1 MTAGHGKRNVSVI
14 MIHITYLSVHIMN
27 WFDAMCEE
35 PFDAVAKV
43 VVCVS
48 EYDETNDLT
57 QCVKKHFWSGKNLSS
72 SAMSAE
78 QLRFVCRKTISCLPI
93 VTLQVHSYQ
102 RECLAFASAS
112 VCRPFFPFDIPRGV
126 LLPLR
131 NEKRGT

>member
-1 MTAGHGKRNVSVI
+1 MK
-14 MIHITYLSVHIMN
+14 

-43 VVCVS
+43 VECVS
-48 EYDETNDLT
+48 EYDETNGLT
-57 QCVKKHFWSGKNLSS
+57 QCVKNHFWPGKKHFLVRNEYGVASVVQCSQRLFVGK
-72 SAMSAE
+72 
-78 QLRFVCRKTISCLPI
+78 KISCLPI

-102 RECLAFASAS
+102 RECLAFASVS
-112 VCRPFFPFDIPRGV
+112 VCRAFFPFDIPRGV

>member
-1 MTAGHGKRNVSVI
+1 M
-14 MIHITYLSVHIMN
+14 
-27 WFDAMCEE
+27 
-35 PFDAVAKV
+35 
-43 VVCVS
+43 CVS
-48 EYDETNDLT
+48 ENDETNGLT
-57 QCVKKHFWSGKNLSS
+57 QCVKNNSGPERNISS

-78 QLRFVCRKTISCLPI
+78 QLRFVCREKISCLPI

-112 VCRPFFPFDIPRGV
+112 ACRPFFPFDIPRGV